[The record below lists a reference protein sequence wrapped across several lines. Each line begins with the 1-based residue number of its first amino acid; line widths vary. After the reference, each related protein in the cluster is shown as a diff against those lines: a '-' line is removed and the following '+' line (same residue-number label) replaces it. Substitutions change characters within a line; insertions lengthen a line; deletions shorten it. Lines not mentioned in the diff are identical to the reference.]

1 MLRAAD
7 GARGM
12 VAAPHGLAASA
23 GLAVLREG
31 GNAIEAMVA
40 AAAAMA
46 VVYPHMNG
54 LGGDGFWLIAA
65 PGAAPV
71 GIDAC
76 GATGSAATPALYA
89 GAAAIPARGPLAANT
104 VAGTVSG
111 WGEALALAAEWG
123 GRMKLARLLED
134 AIWLA
139 DTGFPAS
146 DNQAATTAAKAEE
159 LAPVPGFAATF
170 LPGGAAP
177 APGSA
182 FRNPA
187 LAETLRALARDGLDG
202 FYRGALARRIA
213 ADLGRLGAPLGA
225 DDLARHRALR
235 VAPLSVELASGTVYN
250 MPPPTQGAPAL
261 MILGLIDRLGLAD
274 EEPDGFAHIHLIVE
288 ATKRAFLLRNAHLGD
303 PATMDVDAAGWLAPG
318 VLDETARGI
327 DRRIAAPWPQAGP
340 DGDTIWMGAV
350 DAAGR
355 AVSFIQSL
363 YWEFGSGLVLPDTG
377 LVWQNR
383 GSGMR
388 LAESGPNRLAPL
400 RKPFHTLNPPLARLA
415 DGRVMA
421 FGTMGGEGQPQ
432 TQAALYSRIVT
443 FGRDPQAAV
452 GAPRWLLGRAWGEET
467 TSLRI
472 EEGFEPETVGALV
485 EAGHEVETVPA
496 HSDVMGH
503 AGVVIR
509 HPDGRLAG
517 ASDPRSNG
525 AVAAW

>member
-1 MLRAAD
+1 MLRATD
-7 GARGM
+7 GVRGM
-12 VAAPHGLAASA
+12 IAAPHGLAAST

-40 AAAAMA
+40 AAATIA

-76 GATGSAATPALYA
+76 GATAATATPALFA
-89 GAAAIPARGPLAANT
+89 GAAEIPARGPLAANT

-111 WGEALALAAEWG
+111 WGEALAVAAEWG
-123 GRMKLARLLED
+123 GRMPLARLLED

-139 DTGFPAS
+139 DSGFPAS
-146 DNQAATTAAKAEE
+146 DNQAATTALKAAE

-170 LPGGAAP
+170 LVDGAAP
-177 APGSA
+177 EPGSA

-187 LAETLRALARDGLDG
+187 LAETLRSLAGDGLDD

-213 ADLGRLGAPLGA
+213 ADLGRLGAPLDA
-225 DDLARHRALR
+225 DDLARHRARR
-235 VAPLSVELASGTVYN
+235 VDPLSVDLAAGTVYN
-250 MPPPTQGAPAL
+250 MPPPTQGVTAL
-261 MILGLIDRLGLAD
+261 MILGLIDRLGLAEVD
-274 EEPDGFAHIHLIVE
+274 PDGFAHVHSIVE
-288 ATKRAFLLRNAHLGD
+288 ATKRAFALRNAHLGD
-303 PATMDVDAAGWLAPG
+303 PATMDVDAAVWLTPE
-318 VLDETARGI
+318 VLDRTARGI
-327 DRRIAAPWPQAGP
+327 DRKTAAPWPQAGP

-363 YWEFGSGLVLPDTG
+363 YWEFGSGLVLPGTG

-388 LAESGPNRLAPL
+388 LAERGPNRLAPG
-400 RKPFHTLNPPLARLA
+400 RKPFHTLNPPLALLA
-415 DGRVMA
+415 DGRVMV

-443 FGRDPQAAV
+443 FDQDPQAAV

-472 EEGFEPETVGALV
+472 EEGFEPETVDALV
-485 EAGHEVETVPA
+485 EAGHEVEPVPA
-496 HSDVMGH
+496 HSDAMGH

-509 HPDGRLAG
+509 HPDGRLCG

>member
-7 GARGM
+7 GVRGM

-40 AAAAMA
+40 AAAAIA

-65 PGAAPV
+65 PGAEPV

-76 GATGSAATPALYA
+76 GATGAAATPALYG
-89 GAAAIPARGPLAANT
+89 GAAALPARGPLAANT

-111 WGEALALAAEWG
+111 WQAALAIAAEWG
-123 GRMKLARLLED
+123 GRMPLARLLED

-139 DTGFPAS
+139 DSGFPAS
-146 DNQAATTAAKAEE
+146 DNQAATTALKTAE

-170 LPGGAAP
+170 LIDGAAP
-177 APGSA
+177 APGSP

-187 LAETLRALARDGLDG
+187 LAGTLRCLARDGLDD

-213 ADLGRLGAPLGA
+213 ADLDRFGAPVGA
-225 DDLARHRALR
+225 DDLARHRAQR
-235 VAPLSVELASGTVYN
+235 RTPLSVGLASGTVYN
-250 MPPPTQGAPAL
+250 MPPPTQGVSAL
-261 MILGLIDRLGLAD
+261 MILGLIDRLGLED
-274 EEPDGFAHIHLIVE
+274 EEPDGFVHVHAVVE
-288 ATKRAFLLRNAHLGD
+288 ATKRAFLLRDRYLGD
-303 PATMDVDAAGWLAPG
+303 PETMEVDAADWLAPRT
-318 VLDETARGI
+318 LDETARGI
-327 DRRIAAPWPQAGP
+327 DRETAAPWPQAGP

-350 DAAGR
+350 DGAGR

-363 YWEFGSGLVLPDTG
+363 YWEFGSGLVLPETG

-388 LAESGPNRLAPL
+388 LADGGPNRLAPG

-443 FGRDPQAAV
+443 FGIDPQAAI

-467 TSLRI
+467 TSLRL
-472 EEGFEPETVGALV
+472 EKGFRRDVVDALAA
-485 EAGHEVETVPA
+485 AGHEVETVPA

-509 HPDGRLAG
+509 YPDGRLSG
-517 ASDPRSNG
+517 ATDPRSNG

>member
-1 MLRAAD
+1 MLRATD
-7 GARGM
+7 GVRGI
-12 VAAPHGLAASA
+12 VAAPHGLAASS

-40 AAAAMA
+40 AAATIA

-65 PGAAPV
+65 PGAEPI

-76 GATGSAATPALYA
+76 GATGAAATPALYR
-89 GAAAIPARGPLAANT
+89 GAAEIPARGPLAANT

-111 WGEALALAAEWG
+111 WAEALAVAAEWG
-123 GRMKLARLLED
+123 GRMPLPRLLED

-139 DTGFPAS
+139 ENGFPAS
-146 DNQAATTAAKAEE
+146 DNQAAVTALKTGE

-177 APGSA
+177 EPGSA

-187 LAETLRALARDGLDG
+187 LAETLRSLAADGLDG

-213 ADLGRLGAPLGA
+213 ADLEALGAPLDA
-225 DDLARHRALR
+225 DDLARHRVER
-235 VAPLSVELASGTVYN
+235 PAPLSVSLASGTVYN
-250 MPPPTQGAPAL
+250 MPPPTQGATAL
-261 MILGLIDRLGLAD
+261 MILGLIDRLGLED

-303 PATMDVDAAGWLAPG
+303 PATMDVDAADWLAPG
-318 VLDETARGI
+318 MLDETARGI
-327 DRRIAAPWPQAGP
+327 DRSVAAPWPQAGP

-355 AVSFIQSL
+355 TVSFIQSL
-363 YWEFGSGLVLPDTG
+363 YWEFGSGLVLPETG

-388 LAESGPNRLAPL
+388 LADSGPNRLAPG

-415 DGRVMA
+415 DGRAMA

-443 FGRDPQAAV
+443 FGQDPQAAV
-452 GAPRWLLGRAWGEET
+452 SAPRWLLGRAWGEET

-472 EEGFEPETVGALV
+472 EEGFEPGTVGALV

-509 HPDGRLAG
+509 HPDGRLCG
-517 ASDPRSNG
+517 ASDPRGNG

>member
-12 VAAPHGLAASA
+12 VAAPHGLAASS

-40 AAAAMA
+40 AAATIA

-65 PGAAPV
+65 PGEAPV

-76 GATGSAATPALYA
+76 GATGAAATPDLYA
-89 GAAAIPARGPLAANT
+89 GLAAIPARGPLAANT

-111 WGEALALAAEWG
+111 WGEALQLAAEWG

-139 DTGFPAS
+139 DNGFPAS
-146 DNQAATTAAKAEE
+146 DNQAATTALKAAE
-159 LAPVPGFAATF
+159 LAPVPGFSATF
-170 LPGGAAP
+170 LSEGAAP
-177 APGSA
+177 EPGGA

-187 LAETLRALARDGLDG
+187 LAETLRSLARGGLDD

-213 ADLGRLGAPLGA
+213 ADLAALGAPLGA
-225 DDLARHRALR
+225 DDLARHRARR
-235 VAPLSVELASGTVYN
+235 VDPLSVDLAAGTVWN
-250 MPPPTQGAPAL
+250 MPPPTQGATAL
-261 MILGLIDRLGLAD
+261 MILGLIDRLGL
-274 EEPDGFAHIHLIVE
+274 EGVEPDGFAHIHLIVE
-288 ATKRAFLLRNAHLGD
+288 ATKRAFMLRNAHLGD
-303 PATMDVDAAGWLAPG
+303 PATMDVDAANWLAPG

-327 DRRIAAPWPQAGP
+327 DRKTAAPWPQAGP
-340 DGDTIWMGAV
+340 DGDTIWIGAV

-363 YWEFGSGLVLPDTG
+363 YWEFGSGLVLPETG
-377 LVWQNR
+377 LLWQNR

-388 LAESGPNRLAPL
+388 LAASGPNRLAPL

-415 DGRVMA
+415 DGRVMV
-421 FGTMGGEGQPQ
+421 FGSMGGEGQPQ

-452 GAPRWLLGRAWGEET
+452 SAPRWLLGRAWGEET

-472 EEGFEPETVGALV
+472 EEGFELETVGALV
-485 EAGHEVETVPA
+485 EAGHEVELVPA
-496 HSDVMGH
+496 HSDAMGH
-503 AGVVIR
+503 AGVAIR
-509 HPDGRLAG
+509 HPDGRLSG
-517 ASDPRSNG
+517 ASDQRSNG

>member
-7 GARGM
+7 GVRGM
-12 VAAPHGLAASA
+12 IVAPHGLAASA
-23 GLAVLREG
+23 GLGVLREG

-40 AAAAMA
+40 AAATIA

-65 PGAAPV
+65 PGAEPV

-76 GATGSAATPALYA
+76 GATGAAAAPALY
-89 GAAAIPARGPLAANT
+89 GAATAIPARGPLAANT

-111 WGEALALAAEWG
+111 WQAALAIAAEWG
-123 GRMKLARLLED
+123 GRMPLARLLED
-134 AIWLA
+134 AAWLA
-139 DTGFPAS
+139 DAGFPAS
-146 DNQAATTAAKAEE
+146 DNQAATTALKTAE

-170 LPGGAAP
+170 LVDGAAP

-187 LAETLRALARDGLDG
+187 LAETLRCLARDGLDG

-213 ADLGRLGAPLGA
+213 ADLDRLGAPVGA
-225 DDLARHRALR
+225 DDLARHAAQRR
-235 VAPLSVELASGTVYN
+235 TPLSVDLAAGTVYN
-250 MPPPTQGAPAL
+250 MPPPTQGVSAL
-261 MILGLIDRLGLAD
+261 MILGLIDRLGLEG
-274 EEPDGFAHIHLIVE
+274 EEPDGFAHVHAIVE
-288 ATKRAFLLRNAHLGD
+288 ATKRAFLLRDGYLGD
-303 PATMDVDAAGWLAPG
+303 PETMEVDAADWLAPRT
-318 VLDETARGI
+318 LDETARRI
-327 DRRIAAPWPQAGP
+327 DRETAAPWPQAGP
-340 DGDTIWMGAV
+340 RGDTIWMGAV
-350 DAAGR
+350 DGAGR

-363 YWEFGSGLVLPDTG
+363 YWEFGSGLVLPGTG

-388 LAESGPNRLAPL
+388 LADSGPNRLAPG

-415 DGRVMA
+415 DGRAMA

-443 FGRDPQAAV
+443 FGIDPQAAIS
-452 GAPRWLLGRAWGEET
+452 APRWLLGRAWGEET
-467 TSLRI
+467 TSLRL
-472 EEGFEPETVGALV
+472 EEGFRRDVVDALAA
-485 EAGHEVETVPA
+485 AGHEVETVAA

-509 HPDGRLAG
+509 YPDGRLSG
-517 ASDPRSNG
+517 ATDPRSNG

>member
-1 MLRAAD
+1 MLRATD

-12 VAAPHGLAASA
+12 IAAPHGLAASS

-40 AAAAMA
+40 AAATIA

-65 PGAAPV
+65 PGAEPV

-76 GATGSAATPALYA
+76 GATGAAATPELYA

-111 WGEALALAAEWG
+111 WAEALALAAEWD
-123 GRMKLARLLED
+123 GRMPLSRLLED

-139 DTGFPAS
+139 ESGFPAS
-146 DNQAATTAAKAEE
+146 DNQSATTALKAGE
-159 LAPVPGFAATF
+159 LASVPGFAAAF
-170 LPGGAAP
+170 LADGGAP
-177 APGSA
+177 EPGSA

-202 FYRGALARRIA
+202 FYRGGLARRIA
-213 ADLGRLGAPLGA
+213 ADLGRLGAPVGA
-225 DDLARHRALR
+225 GDLARHRAQRL
-235 VAPLSVELASGTVYN
+235 APFSVGLSSGTVYN
-250 MPPPTQGAPAL
+250 MPPPTQGVTSL
-261 MILGLIDRLGLAD
+261 MILGLIDRLGLED
-274 EEPDGFAHIHLIVE
+274 EEPDGFAHVHLIVE
-288 ATKRAFLLRNAHLGD
+288 ATKRAFSLRNAHLGD
-303 PATMDVDAAGWLAPG
+303 PATMGVDAAAWLAPRM
-318 VLDETARGI
+318 LDETARAI
-327 DRRIAAPWPQAGP
+327 DRETAAPWPEAGP
-340 DGDTIWMGAV
+340 NGDTIWMGAV

-363 YWEFGSGLVLPDTG
+363 YWEFGSGLVLPETG

-388 LAESGPNRLAPL
+388 LADSGPNRLAPG
-400 RKPFHTLNPPLARLA
+400 RKPFHTLNPPFALLA
-415 DGRVMA
+415 DGRTMV

-443 FGRDPQAAV
+443 YGQDPQAAV
-452 GAPRWLLGRAWGEET
+452 SAPRWLLGRAWGEET

-472 EEGFEPETVGALV
+472 EADFARDVVEALA

-509 HPDGRLAG
+509 HPDGRLSG
-517 ASDPRSNG
+517 ASDPRCNG